1 MKYSSNSKSIVWRC
15 EILSQTLHEPK
26 YTVKDVSEITVL
38 TKHTIRYYDDQ
49 QLIPFVSRDS
59 RNNRLFSD
67 HDLDWLRMVH
77 SFRISGLPISE
88 VKHYIAMCLQGD
100 ETIPERAELVAKQE
114 KELETK
120 INEYNLQ
127 LMHIKE
133 KKAYYKSVLAGQLNG
148 TWNPVNNNP
157 ECGEKYDIPEHI
169 KAASKVHV

>member
-1 MKYSSNSKSIVWRC
+1 MN
-15 EILSQTLHEPK
+15 QTLHEPK
-26 YTVKDVSEITVL
+26 YTVKDVSEITGL

-49 QLIPFVSRDS
+49 QLIPFVSRDG

-77 SFRISGLPISE
+77 CFRISGLPISE

-100 ETIPERAELVAKQE
+100 ETIPERAELVVKQE
-114 KELETK
+114 KELEAK
-120 INEYNLQ
+120 IHEYNLQ

-133 KKAYYKSVLAGQLNG
+133 KKAYYESVLAGQLDD

-169 KAASKVHV
+169 KSASKVHA